1 MYHPDPEQITLS
13 SVLYALGDP
22 IRLAIVRQ
30 LAERGE
36 QNCCDFDFA
45 IARSTMSHHF
55 KILRESGVV
64 LSRKSGTQHINSLR
78 QQELSDRFPGLL
90 TAVLAG
96 ADKVDVPP
104 KALKAADV

>member
-1 MYHPDPEQITLS
+1 MRPMYHPDPQQITLS

-36 QNCCDFDFA
+36 QNCCDFGFA

-64 LSRKSGTQHINSLR
+64 LSRKSGTQHLNSLR
-78 QQELSDRFPGLL
+78 QQELNERFPGLL
-90 TAVLAG
+90 TAVLQS
-96 ADKVDVPP
+96 ADELDVQS
-104 KALKAADV
+104 KIL

>member
-1 MYHPDPEQITLS
+1 MYHPDPQQITLS

-36 QNCCDFDFA
+36 QNCCDFGFA

-64 LSRKSGTQHINSLR
+64 LSRKSGTQHLNSLR
-78 QQELSDRFPGLL
+78 QPELDERFPGLL
-90 TAVLAG
+90 TAVLQG
-96 ADKVDVPP
+96 ADELDVQS
-104 KALKAADV
+104 KIL

>member
-1 MYHPDPEQITLS
+1 MYHPDPQQITLS

-36 QNCCDFDFA
+36 QNCCDFGFA

-64 LSRKSGTQHINSLR
+64 LSRKSGTQHLNSLR
-78 QQELSDRFPGLL
+78 QQELNERFPGLL
-90 TAVLAG
+90 TAVLQS
-96 ADKVDVPP
+96 ADELDVQSKV
-104 KALKAADV
+104 L